1 MWGDVGMEKGAR
13 MRRWRNR
20 NCSTQ
25 MKSTWLPK
33 VVFCVISFRK
43 REKKRGKK
51 KTPKGTLMEFG
62 KRPKVDQRDINIL
75 VP

>member
-1 MWGDVGMEKGAR
+1 LDADEINMASKG
-13 MRRWRNR
+13 
-20 NCSTQ
+20 CDLSE
-25 MKSTWLPK
+25 
-33 VVFCVISFRK
+33 
-43 REKKRGKK
+43 REKKRETQ

>member
-1 MWGDVGMEKGAR
+1 MEKGAAR
-13 MRRWRNR
+13 MRHWRNR
-20 NCSTQ
+20 NCSMQ

-33 VVFCVISFRK
+33 AVIFQK
-43 REKKRGKK
+43 EGKKEKKKK
-51 KTPKGTLMEFG
+51 APKGTLMEFG